1 MHSWFVWSIQWSVT
15 LSWFLPH
22 PTHFAGHGGGSHL
35 PFFES
40 SELPVP
46 CLYISVSFIW
56 SRVYPSLIC
65 TNMSILLFLYYSSLH
80 RLKLLLFSVIPLA
93 LTSYSKIF
101 SCFSNI
107 LLWNVT
113 YVSVYKTYI
122 DRVQDMLPQNMVP
135 WHTEYFKL
143 KEFEK
148 TGAGRTLWP
157 SPEAGPKTF
166 MWEVPSL
173 CTEERIIFISR
184 REDTPPKRNLNEQAL
199 LSFPQFTTLS
209 LYSLYPITFLPDFPL
224 FTKPSTK
231 THSFNYFFRSSF
243 PSIK

>member
-22 PTHFAGHGGGSHL
+22 PTHFAGHGGGLIFHSLNPLNYLSHVCIFL
-35 PFFES
+35 SVLFDLEYIHPSFAQI
-40 SELPVP
+40 
-46 CLYISVSFIW
+46 CLYFF
-56 SRVYPSLIC
+56 
-65 TNMSILLFLYYSSLH
+65 FLYYSSLH
-80 RLKLLLFSVIPLA
+80 RLQLLLFSVIPLA